1 MKANDLRYLVTDV
14 VSIPVIR
21 NAKKGDAYRMA
32 TRPGWGII
40 DSYSETNN
48 YFRPVNRDKD
58 DKSQALYC
66 DDDSSAVLYPAY
78 GREFVI
84 SPNEE
89 VNLKKAPKQSEVDAM
104 IISGPCGYSFWA
116 KETGDVKI
124 FVTYDE
130 NGLIDTYRLDN
141 WSGKPYDGEIEIS
154 FCDLQ
159 SEYEHDKTGRAEI
172 VGTLEHER
180 RNKNEPEMP
189 NSKVFLRGLP
199 KVQAH

>member
-1 MKANDLRYLVTDV
+1 MKANELRYLVTDV
-14 VSIPVIR
+14 VSIPVYRI
-21 NAKKGDAYRMA
+21 AKKGEAYRTA
-32 TRPGWGII
+32 TRAGWGII
-40 DSYSETNN
+40 DWYSATNN
-48 YFRPVNRDKD
+48 YSCPVNRDKD
-58 DKSQALYC
+58 DKSQVLYC

-84 SPNEE
+84 STNEE
-89 VNLKKAPKQSEVDAM
+89 VNLKEAPKQSEVDAM

-116 KETGDVKI
+116 KETSDVKI

-154 FCDLQ
+154 FSELQ
-159 SEYEHDKTGRAEI
+159 SEEEHDKTDRAEI

-180 RNKNEPEMP
+180 KL
-189 NSKVFLRGLP
+189 KGV
-199 KVQAH
+199 AA